1 MFKIY
6 YKDNQLDH
14 RKKIQLEMQ
23 VSKNIMRFIIVD
35 YIDVY
40 EQIHMFNFSPN
51 TEDFQLVFYEGE
63 DDPKQSY
70 LKFANKSFEVIFN
83 ASNQF
88 LPGNRMF
95 EKLSVTLKGFYKNFG
110 EYPSLEFDNEDFTF
124 EAFNEIK
131 TRQEFIKKIYKTILS
146 NY

>member
-63 DDPKQSY
+63 DDPKQPY

-83 ASNQF
+83 ASNQSR
-88 LPGNRMF
+88 PGHPMSGT
-95 EKLSVTLKGFYKNFG
+95 LSVTLKGFYKNFG
-110 EYPSLEFDNEDFTF
+110 EYPLLQFDNEDFTF

-131 TRQEFIKKIYKTILS
+131 TRQEFIKKIHKTILS